1 MSLDLLST
9 LESHKNAKKRGRS
22 IDFTFQHKL
31 CHDFESLILVIVYA
45 MLIRNKNRLAATD
58 SSAQSDYKELLN
70 DFWGAH
76 SYTKLANCHITLM
89 GVGTIRLR
97 TIVEDLLFPD
107 PLEAEFFRAAMR
119 LVHAQVSDG
128 EPITYEKMQSLFR
141 TYIQQAQEAT
151 TVSNIA
157 SV

>member
-1 MSLDLLST
+1 MSLNLLSA
-9 LESHKNAKKRGRS
+9 LEGHKNAKKRGS
-22 IDFTFQHKL
+22 PIDFTFQHKL

-58 SSAQSDYKELLN
+58 SSAHSYYKELLN

-76 SYTKLANCHITLM
+76 SYTKLANCHTTLL
-89 GVGTIRLR
+89 GVGIMRFR
-97 TIVEDLLFPD
+97 TIVEEVLFSD

-119 LVHAQVSDG
+119 LVNAQLSNEG
-128 EPITYEKMQSLFR
+128 PITYEKMQGLFR
-141 TYIQQAQEAT
+141 TYIQQAQEV

-157 SV
+157 PV

>member
-1 MSLDLLST
+1 MSLDLLSA
-9 LESHKNAKKRGRS
+9 LESHKNAKKRGRLTE
-22 IDFTFQHKL
+22 FTFQHKL

-45 MLIRNKNRLAATD
+45 MLIRNKNRLAATN
-58 SSAQSDYKELLN
+58 SNAHSDYKELLN

-76 SYTKLANCHITLM
+76 SHTKLANCHITLM

-97 TIVEDLLFPD
+97 TIVEDVLFPD

-119 LVHAQVSDG
+119 LVNAQVSYE

-141 TYIQQAQEAT
+141 TYIQRAQEST
-151 TVSNIA
+151 PSNNA
-157 SV
+157 PV